1 MAAHHEPY
9 VADPVEPSPL
19 PRYPRLRVLAL
30 LVLVVVLVADLG
42 YVAVTDR
49 ATEDP
54 SLSVP
59 TEQTGP
65 ADRG

>member
-9 VADPVEPSPL
+9 VADPVEGPPL

-30 LVLVVVLVADLG
+30 VMLVVVLVADLG
-42 YVAVTDR
+42 YLAFKDR
-49 ATEDP
+49 TTEDP
-54 SLSVP
+54 SLGVP

-65 ADRG
+65 AERG